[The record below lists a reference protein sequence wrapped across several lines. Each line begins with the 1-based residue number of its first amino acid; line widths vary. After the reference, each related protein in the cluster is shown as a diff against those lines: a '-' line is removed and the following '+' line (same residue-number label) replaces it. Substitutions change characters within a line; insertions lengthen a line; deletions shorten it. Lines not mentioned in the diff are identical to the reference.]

1 MKKRKR
7 ISGLSVVAAA
17 VLFAAAT
24 GYAEDPGPI
33 NTERPSFSSS
43 PLALAA
49 GYWQVEAGYQ
59 FTHDDD
65 EATLDEHGVPNLL
78 LRYGLHDRFEV
89 QLSSAGYTWSKL
101 DDDYTNGFQDA
112 SLGVKWQVNGSD
124 SVLPIGLFAGVSLP
138 IGSSDFSSDE
148 FDPAF
153 SVFWSWS
160 TYLNFFGTAT
170 VGQSDGTNT
179 LDNAVGI
186 NFSLTDNAGIFV
198 EYLGAFTEGDGP
210 VHELHTG
217 ITWLLTE
224 NLQETSTVGSAS
236 ISGQMITFSARA

>member
-1 MKKRKR
+1 MATAVV
-7 ISGLSVVAAA
+7 LSAAA
-17 VLFAAAT
+17 A
-24 GYAEDPGPI
+24 GYAEGLGPI

-49 GYWQVEAGYQ
+49 RYWQVEAGYQ

-65 EATLDEHGVPNLL
+65 GATLDEHGLPNLL

-89 QLSSAGYTWSKL
+89 QLSSAGYTWSTL
-101 DDDYTNGFQDA
+101 DEDYINGFQDA
-112 SLGVKWQVNGSD
+112 SLGVKWQVNSSD
-124 SVLPIGLFAGVSLP
+124 SMVPIGLFAGVSLP
-138 IGSSDFSSDE
+138 LGSSEFSSDH

-160 TYLNFFGTAT
+160 TFLDFFGTAT
-170 VGQSDGTNT
+170 LGQSDGTNT

-186 NFSLTDNAGIFV
+186 SFSLTDNTGIFL

-210 VHELHTG
+210 AHELHTG
-217 ITWLLTE
+217 ITWLLAE
-224 NLQETSTVGSAS
+224 NLQVDINGGVGLNTRAS
-236 ISGQMITFSARA
+236 DYYLGTGVAYRF